1 MPTPPLYGGVGFISK
16 NENIMKNLNILLVLA
31 FTLLFSCKSYSQVIE
46 TDEDISNNYDNTK
59 ENENLPI
66 YHFKNSPN
74 AFTTEIFIDNKIDKI
89 LDVSLLTNKMKTK
102 AEFDS
107 YSHKLSKFENVAGLI
122 IFTIQNT
129 KNLMNFEQLMHH
141 FGVDKK
147 YWDYTFYNNCKKLKY
162 PKEIWGKTYFIQKV
176 YINHKTKSIKLKTLD
191 TACDPKPP
199 GTIMIR

>member
-1 MPTPPLYGGVGFISK
+1 
-16 NENIMKNLNILLVLA
+16 MKNLNILLVLA

-176 YINHKTKSIKLKTLD
+176 YINHKIKSIKLKTLD
-191 TACDPKPP
+191 TSCDPKPP

>member
-147 YWDYTFYNNCKKLKY
+147 YWDYTFYQYFAKNFMQQSFQNQGVALFFAYFFQVRGLYRTLK
-162 PKEIWGKTYFIQKV
+162 
-176 YINHKTKSIKLKTLD
+176 
-191 TACDPKPP
+191 
-199 GTIMIR
+199 